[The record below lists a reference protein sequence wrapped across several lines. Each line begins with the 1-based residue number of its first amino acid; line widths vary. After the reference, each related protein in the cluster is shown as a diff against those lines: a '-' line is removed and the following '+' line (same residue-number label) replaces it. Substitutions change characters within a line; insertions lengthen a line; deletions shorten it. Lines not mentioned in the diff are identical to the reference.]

1 MPQEVAGK
9 KYLKDEEA
17 RKAAREAAKRRDDPG
32 RQIEQAVKAKQAAR
46 KEARLLADSSQ
57 PANVVF
63 SASAKK
69 TAPLKKV
76 GAAPEVQALAGQ
88 YPVEKVLKVESEVE
102 QALEASDSKTDAVEA
117 KLLMQTYAGKGPISA
132 VGLEA
137 EVKRA
142 DERKLKLIQDELKRI
157 GSEMAGSKLVA
168 GPATSAGRLQNPLT
182 GPVDSVEHMKS
193 SDKDPQAPLE
203 PGYDEVEHKAAPTGD
218 EGEHDDDPF
227 QGASKVEDVKP
238 APEDAGAAEK
248 AEKKTAEL
256 SSAAAERAY
265 LRKYVAKMAA
275 PARND
280 VQLERDA
287 ARDEKRD
294 EETVDSLTGKLNAD
308 EDKSASS
315 AGSLKS
321 DDDDDHDDDDH
332 DDDDEHDDSNDEGE
346 GSSKHQALDDESS
359 DGDDDA
365 DDADDADSHAHAHA
379 ARKDAG
385 EKLVSLSKDIR
396 SKSDLQRIR
405 AELDKDYAKVTGEG
419 KSLVKFAQKEGLAAD
434 ISRRQNAELE
444 QVHP

>member
-1 MPQEVAGK
+1 LPQEVAGK
-9 KYLKDEEA
+9 EYLKDEEA
-17 RKAAREAAKRRDDPG
+17 RKAAREAAKRRDDPD

-46 KEARLLADSSQ
+46 NEARLLAESSQ
-57 PANVVF
+57 PKNVVF

-76 GAAPEVQALAGQ
+76 GAAPEVQALASK

-132 VGLEA
+132 AGLEA

-142 DERKLKLIQDELKRI
+142 DEHKLKLIQDELKRI

-168 GPATSAGRLQNPLT
+168 GPATSAGRLQDPLT
-182 GPVDSVEHMKS
+182 GPVDSVQHMKS

-265 LRKYVAKMAA
+265 LRKYVAKMAP
-275 PARND
+275 PAHD
-280 VQLERDA
+280 DAQLERDA

-308 EDKSASS
+308 EDKSVGS

-321 DDDDDHDDDDH
+321 DDDDE
-332 DDDDEHDDSNDEGE
+332 DDDEHDDSNDEGE

-359 DGDDDA
+359 DGDD
-365 DDADDADSHAHAHA
+365 ADSHAHA

-396 SKSDLQRIR
+396 SKADLQRIR